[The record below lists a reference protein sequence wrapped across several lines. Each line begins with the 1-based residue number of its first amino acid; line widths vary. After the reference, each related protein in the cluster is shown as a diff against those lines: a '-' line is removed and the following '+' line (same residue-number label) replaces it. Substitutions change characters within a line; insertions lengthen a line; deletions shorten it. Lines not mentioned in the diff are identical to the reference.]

1 MAALLVVA
9 VLVVGA
15 VGAVVAVG
23 AGPAWWTAGDGA
35 GPSDPGVPAAPA
47 AGQALDVGRGT
58 LLVQLAADEVAL
70 ASALTGTRA
79 TSASSAASASPSA
92 ATQGLAGSV
101 VLVPSRLVVDT
112 VGAGSMP
119 FGDALA
125 LASPTASADAL
136 TDLLGVRVDGALV
149 LTSDGLAGL
158 VDAVGGVE
166 VHVDTDVLVAA
177 PGGGDAIV
185 VPAGEQR
192 LAGAAAAAVASY
204 AELGE
209 PEQSRLARFNQVLVD
224 ALSRLPEG
232 TSAVADVVA
241 GLGEGARTTLEL
253 DQVAARLD
261 GLRAALAADAVSV
274 GILPVHA
281 IETGGEVQTLGLD
294 APEAAGLVAARF
306 PGALLSTGPDGPVRV
321 LVQNGVGTPGLGAQ
335 ARELLVAA
343 GYRFAAGG
351 NAASFDVEQTVVLV
365 PDAGEQARA
374 MGERVAETL
383 GLGPGSVRT
392 SSRGQTTADVI
403 VILGRDFQP

>member
-1 MAALLVVA
+1 V
-9 VLVVGA
+9 
-15 VGAVVAVG
+15 
-23 AGPAWWTAGDGA
+23 
-35 GPSDPGVPAAPA
+35 
-47 AGQALDVGRGT
+47 
-58 LLVQLAADEVAL
+58 
-70 ASALTGTRA
+70 
-79 TSASSAASASPSA
+79 
-92 ATQGLAGSV
+92 SV

-112 VGAGSMP
+112 VSAGSMP
-119 FGDALA
+119 FGDTLA

-136 TDLLGVRVDGALV
+136 TDLLGLHVDSALV
-149 LTSDGLAGL
+149 LTVDGLAGL

-166 VHVDTDVLVAA
+166 VDVDTDVRVAS
-177 PGGGDAIV
+177 PGGGDPIV

-204 AELGE
+204 AEPGE
-209 PEQSRLARFNQVLVD
+209 PEQSRLARFNQVLVG
-224 ALSRLPEG
+224 ALSQLPEG
-232 TSAVADVVA
+232 APAVADVVA

-261 GLRAALAADAVSV
+261 GLRAALAADDVSV

-281 IETGGEVQTLGLD
+281 IETGGEVQALGLD
-294 APEAAGLVAARF
+294 APEAAELVAARF
-306 PGALLSTGPDGPVRV
+306 PGALLSTSPDGPVRV

-365 PDAGEQARA
+365 PDAGAQVRA